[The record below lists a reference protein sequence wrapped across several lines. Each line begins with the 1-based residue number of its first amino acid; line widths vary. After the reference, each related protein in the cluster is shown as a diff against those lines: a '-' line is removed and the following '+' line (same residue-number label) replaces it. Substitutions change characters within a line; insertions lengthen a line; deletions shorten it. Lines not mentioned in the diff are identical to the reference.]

1 MSKVDGSNI
10 CTITFSEPVNITD
23 FERFNQTLKAEI
35 TGPKSLYSFKYDFY
49 NPSAE
54 LKNSKTVTSFQI
66 RIYDILNTISGDGRE
81 KIKFWL
87 EDLTTVVDLTGNYFT
102 EGIITGRLK
111 HYEYVTQSK

>member
-23 FERFNQTLKAEI
+23 FEEFSKTLKAQI
-35 TGPKSLYSFKYDFY
+35 TGPKSSYSFKYDFY
-49 NPSAE
+49 HPSAE

-66 RIYDILNTISGDGRE
+66 KVYEIMNTIEGDGRE

-87 EDLTTVVDLTGNYFT
+87 EDLTTVTDLAGNIFA
-102 EGIITGRLK
+102 EGIFTGSLK
-111 HYEYVTQSK
+111 HFEYVSKS